1 MIFCRVNQSA
11 WCSPALTGLQVLR
24 DQTQFSFSLR
34 HLERRPPV
42 SGRACSPA
50 CHPERSEGALRPGNE
65 ILRCAQDDRPSL
77 HMSASPSAS
86 LTYDVSQEEWM
97 RIPVPPIFDAIAEQL
112 QENRQRARITKRGAN
127 M

>member
-42 SGRACSPA
+42 SGRACYPA
-50 CHPERSEGALRPGNE
+50 CHPERSEGSLRPGNE

-77 HMSASPSAS
+77 QMSEGRQSSLTLFCSYATIYAWTIICHNKTRFIMQLLSVTASPGLAG
-86 LTYDVSQEEWM
+86 L
-97 RIPVPPIFDAIAEQL
+97 
-112 QENRQRARITKRGAN
+112 
-127 M
+127 